1 MSDETKK
8 VLFFLDASSGRN
20 RLIRRFVVIFV
31 FAGIAAILKDFII
44 GAPEWLIP
52 LITAVLALIDKWVR
66 EASASENLPQ

>member
-8 VLFFLDASSGRN
+8 VLFFLDASNPRN
-20 RLIRRFVVIFV
+20 RLIRRFVVIFI

-52 LITAVLALIDKWVR
+52 LITAVLALIDKWAR
-66 EASASENLPQ
+66 EASATETPQ

>member
-1 MSDETKK
+1 MADETKK
-8 VLFFLDASSGRN
+8 VLFFLDASSQRN
-20 RLIRRFVVIFV
+20 RLIRRFVVIFI

-66 EASASENLPQ
+66 EASATENLPQ